1 MANKEKEV
9 PKAIKEFYD
18 RHDKVMKL
26 LANTKKVHSDA
37 YSVAADQLK
46 KDGDVEFDPKLLDDV
61 KFQDKFLDKM
71 MDHYINFAME
81 KLNIK
86 DKPKN
91 EFEED
96 VILQKYIGVTKAE
109 MRNILRENKSGYT
122 QEAHEKKRDELIKKQ
137 QKELIP
143 LRHGHM
149 DESNIEDILNHTK
162 SGKYFVKDNIET
174 VDSVVDLLD
183 LYRLNGDI
191 SLSELEKTSI
201 PDLYLTDEAKKE
213 KKDSKDKYKK
223 A

>member
-1 MANKEKEV
+1 MAKKEKEV
-9 PKAIKEFYD
+9 PEAVKEFYD
-18 RHDKVMKL
+18 RHDKMEKL

-37 YSVAADQLK
+37 YSVAADVLK
-46 KDGDVEFDPKLLDDV
+46 KDDDAEFDPKLLDDV

-71 MDHYINFAME
+71 MDHYINFAMA

-86 DKPKN
+86 EKPKN

-109 MRNILRENKSGYT
+109 MRKILRQNKSGYT
-122 QEAHEKKRDELIKKQ
+122 QETHEKKRDELIKKQ

-149 DESNIEDILNHTK
+149 DKSNIEDILNHTK
-162 SGKYFVKDNIET
+162 SGKYFVKDNVET

-183 LYRLNGDI
+183 LYRGKGEI
-191 SLSELEKTSI
+191 ALSDLVKMV
-201 PDLYLTDEAKKE
+201 PDLYLTEGAKKE
-213 KKDSKDKYKK
+213 AKALKDQYKK